1 MNEVVPSA
9 IGGRV
14 RPMARHRVWLVNAV
28 VGLIAL
34 GSMYDIV
41 RDTDHWP
48 FSNYA
53 MYSEL
58 QPAPTLTVLRL
69 FGVTE
74 GASPREFAL
83 TEAPVIQPF
92 DQSRLSAAIAGM
104 AYAPERR
111 EQLTPAQRDIMAR
124 YEQLRRAGRH
134 SRPPLQ
140 AVRLYRVFW
149 RLDPQALNLDRPDRK
164 QLLFEVSASPTE
176 GHPHD

>member
-1 MNEVVPSA
+1 MNEAVPLA

-28 VGLIAL
+28 VGLIVM

-48 FSNYA
+48 FSNYP

-58 QPAPTLTVLRL
+58 QLSPTLTVLRL
-69 FGVTE
+69 FGVTDD
-74 GASPREFAL
+74 ASPGEFAL
-83 TEAPVIQPF
+83 LDERVIQPF
-92 DQSRLSAAIAGM
+92 DQARLTAALSGR

-111 EQLTPAQRDIMAR
+111 EQLTPALRHIMAR
-124 YEQLRRAGRH
+124 YEQMRRAGRH
-134 SRPPLQ
+134 SSPPLR
-140 AVRLYRVFW
+140 AVRLYRLFW
-149 RLDPQALNLDRPDRK
+149 TLDPLALNVDRPDRK

-176 GHPHD
+176 GHLHD